1 MNELFK
7 NSTRLLS
14 ANMIAQAI
22 GLLVYPILT
31 RIYTPEDFGLLNLML
46 SISSILVLLSTGEYQ
61 YAQVL
66 APTER
71 KAQAAMKCSLWI
83 LLVMTALV
91 VCSVSC
97 RKPIAHLCKT
107 SEIEEFWW
115 IMPIL
120 VFVSGFWTI
129 LNYHWTRQKDFKH
142 ISSYQIIQS
151 SVTSVSKI
159 GMGVAG
165 WTASGLI
172 ISTLIGPMVGIVST
186 CRGWWKEL
194 KNITT
199 IPSLEVRD
207 VAHEYKNLPC
217 FSLPRALVNN
227 LSNSAPALLLTPFFG
242 TFELGFFAMAITL
255 AFRPINMIICSIY
268 QVLFQHITEL
278 FHNKQPIFGFIK
290 RFVAK
295 EMVVVLLFFLAL
307 YFILP
312 WLCGF
317 LLGEEWTLCG
327 QYIRWM
333 LPWLALTCINGIF
346 CFLADIFNKQKIG
359 FVFEIIILLARVAGL
374 SYGIVTKSF
383 ENAVI
388 GFSIMSAAAL
398 LCQLIW
404 FVRLVQRYELSLRQ

>member
-129 LNYHWTRQKDFKH
+129 LNYHWTRQK
-142 ISSYQIIQS
+142 
-151 SVTSVSKI
+151 TS
-159 GMGVAG
+159 
-165 WTASGLI
+165 
-172 ISTLIGPMVGIVST
+172 
-186 CRGWWKEL
+186 
-194 KNITT
+194 NIYPRTK
-199 IPSLEVRD
+199 L
-207 VAHEYKNLPC
+207 
-217 FSLPRALVNN
+217 FSLP
-227 LSNSAPALLLTPFFG
+227 
-242 TFELGFFAMAITL
+242 
-255 AFRPINMIICSIY
+255 
-268 QVLFQHITEL
+268 
-278 FHNKQPIFGFIK
+278 
-290 RFVAK
+290 
-295 EMVVVLLFFLAL
+295 
-307 YFILP
+307 LP
-312 WLCGF
+312 
-317 LLGEEWTLCG
+317 
-327 QYIRWM
+327 
-333 LPWLALTCINGIF
+333 P
-346 CFLADIFNKQKIG
+346 
-359 FVFEIIILLARVAGL
+359 
-374 SYGIVTKSF
+374 
-383 ENAVI
+383 
-388 GFSIMSAAAL
+388 
-398 LCQLIW
+398 
-404 FVRLVQRYELSLRQ
+404 